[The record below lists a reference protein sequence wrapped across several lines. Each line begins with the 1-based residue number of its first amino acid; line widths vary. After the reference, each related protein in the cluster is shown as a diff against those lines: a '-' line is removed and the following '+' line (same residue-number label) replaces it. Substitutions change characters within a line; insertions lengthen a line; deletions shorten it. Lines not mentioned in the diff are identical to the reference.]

1 MPHPVRAWKSNM
13 ELESYR
19 YIAIEGP
26 IGVGKTSLA
35 TRLAALFGAQA
46 ILEQPADNPFLEA
59 FYRDAGRHAFQ
70 TQTFFLLQRMAQL
83 QAPLDPALLEQRFIA
98 DFMLEKNLLFS
109 QLTLGGDELQLYL
122 ELHARLRP
130 QVRLPDL
137 VIHLQAP
144 PQTLLARI
152 AQRGIGMEEAIS
164 SDYLQRLSDGYGNF
178 FYHYDE
184 APVLTVNTEHLDPA
198 HSDGDLQV
206 LLQHIEAMRG
216 KRAFLNLG
224 G

>member
-1 MPHPVRAWKSNM
+1 M

-35 TRLAALFGAQA
+35 TRLATLFGAGA

-70 TQTFFLLQRMAQL
+70 TQTFFLLQRIAQL
-83 QAPLDPALLEQRFIA
+83 QAPLDPALAAERFVA
-98 DFMLEKNLLFS
+98 DFMLEKNALFS
-109 QLTLGGDELQLYL
+109 QLTLAGDELQLYQA
-122 ELHARLRP
+122 LHAQLRP

-137 VIHLQAP
+137 VIYLQAP
-144 PQTLLARI
+144 TPTLLARI

-164 SDYLQRLSDGYGNF
+164 SDYLQQLSDSYSNF
-178 FYHYDE
+178 FYHYE
-184 APVLTVNTEHLDPA
+184 ETPVLTVNTEHLDPA
-198 HSDGDLQV
+198 HNDADLQV

-216 KRAFLNLG
+216 KRAFLNQG